1 MADAEILVKIV
12 DQTKG
17 SLSNIQKNIN
27 NFDKGVTQTNKNL
40 STMNT
45 SILQIGAAIAGS
57 FAVKEIISITARFE
71 DLRTTLTSVAGS
83 AEGGA
88 EAFEFISNFATKTQ
102 FGIEEL
108 TNTYIKLRTSGIEPT
123 EELLTTFTD
132 TAAVTTDQIGTLT
145 AITDLFSR
153 TTSGGLGLEE
163 LNRLADRGVPVFKM
177 LEETLGITRLEVSEF
192 GKTAEGAKIL
202 TDALI
207 LSLNKDFGGATEDR
221 LGNLSTQLSNL
232 GIAATNATDLFGQ
245 QFAGALGDTVTSI
258 TNFIEQNDALIISL
272 GQGLATAI
280 GFVADNFA
288 TMTAAG
294 GTLIALGL
302 TKWVYGLATAMKA
315 LALSNPFT
323 AIALV
328 AVTAAAAIY
337 DNWEPIKSWFSG
349 FFTSMRIRFNEF
361 KLYVLE
367 ALDVLP
373 FVDFQDEIAETEAY
387 IGDLTTKLQ
396 EQANTQGDVVKGIED
411 TNTVQGEN
419 NALTQAGTEAAG
431 TYEEQLAELRDRAN
445 EVGGAQSNVNNEYT
459 KFIGNL
465 ERSVELAQFDSKE
478 RQRQQTIYRALEA
491 RAKAL
496 GKTVATLADTEVQAV
511 TSTIEAL
518 LDKQEAYET
527 ERELLEERTEFIAD
541 TEEEIRDIARETMNQ
556 VQLLE
561 QEKQDFIK
569 EAQEKGLEDHK
580 SVQDRILEYDTQI
593 KDEQKNL
600 EAELAKQRQDLIND
614 TKSEYSNLYG
624 FMGDKLEEFTGISKK
639 EFGLVNDVTKLVFGT
654 DIQGIFDQTFTQ
666 GILGVQNMRAGTDS
680 EMKLLS
686 SGVATEMLN
695 SEGSVNGFANTTL
708 TTMSGWVKSVFNNF
722 STLGGGIIQI
732 LGTAFEWLTGGFSS
746 VFGSLSSFIGGFF
759 GDITSLIGGIIDI
772 PFMAEGGYLP
782 AGQTAIVGEAGPE
795 LVSGPARVTSTDDT
809 ADILS
814 GGMGGGFET
823 SMNVTF
829 NINTVDARGFD
840 ELLTS
845 RRDVITDLVRTAV
858 TESPSRQ
865 LRGVY

>member
-27 NFDKGVTQTNKNL
+27 NFDKGVTQTNRNL
-40 STMNT
+40 SSMNT
-45 SILQIGAAIAGS
+45 SILQIGAAIASS
-57 FAVKEIISITARFE
+57 FAVKEIIGITARFE
-71 DLRTTLTSVAGS
+71 DLRTTLASVAGS

-88 EAFEFISNFATKTQ
+88 EAFQFISDFATKTQ

-132 TAAVTTDQIGTLT
+132 TAAVTTDQLGTLT

-177 LEETLGITRLEVSEF
+177 LEETIGLTRLEVSEF
-192 GKTAEGAKIL
+192 GKTADGAKII

-207 LSLNKDFGGATEDR
+207 LSLNKDFGGATQDR

-232 GIAATNATDLFGQ
+232 GIAATNAADLFGQ
-245 QFAGALGDTVTSI
+245 QFAGSLGDVVTSI
-258 TNFIEQNDALIISL
+258 TEFITENDALIISL

-337 DNWEPIKSWFSG
+337 DNWEPIKSWFTS
-349 FFTSMRIRFNEF
+349 FFTSMRIKFNEF

-396 EQANTQGDVVKGIED
+396 EQATTQGDVVKSIED

-419 NALTQAGTEAAG
+419 NTLTQAGTEAAG

-445 EVGGAQSNVNNEYT
+445 EVGDAQGSVNNEYT

-518 LDKQEAYET
+518 LDKQAAYET

-580 SVQDRILEYDTQI
+580 TVQDRILEYDTQI

-624 FMGDKLEEFTGISKK
+624 FMGDKLEEFTGVSKK
-639 EFGLVNDVTKLVFGT
+639 EFGLINDVTKLVFGT

-666 GILGVQNMRAGTDS
+666 GILGAQNMRKGTDS

-686 SGVATEMLN
+686 SGVASEMGN
-695 SEGSVNGFANTTL
+695 SENSVFGFANNTL
-708 TTMSGWVKSVFNNF
+708 TVMSGWVKSVFNNF
-722 STLGGGIIQI
+722 STLGGGIIEI
-732 LGTAFEWLTGGFSS
+732 LGTAFQWLTGGFSS
-746 VFGSLSSFIGGFF
+746 VFGSLSGFIGGFF
-759 GDITSLIGGIIDI
+759 GSIGDLIGGIIDI

-782 AGQTAIVGEAGPE
+782 SGQTAIVGEAGPE
-795 LVSGPARVTSTDDT
+795 LISGPARVTSTDDT

-814 GGMGGGFET
+814 GMGGGVET